1 MSKSRLTPSTVT
13 NRFYP
18 NLELRMKCRYLITAV
33 LLLTVVSFFNVVLPV
48 ARAGIW
54 QFSVKTGAPH
64 GRAYLWIPPHCKFV
78 RGIIFGQQV
87 ILEKPFMQDPNIR
100 AAAAAENLAEVLIC
114 PAIVN
119 YLNQPNYKQQVAGLY
134 KVLARLAQ
142 KSGYTEIAKA
152 PLLPVGHSGGGI
164 LPWMLAY
171 YNRHRIIALVTL
183 HAAPSLPAF
192 WNLNATA
199 DGVPVLADSGQYE
212 SWNSPVHSLQWHVS
226 WVRGLLLYFRG
237 FWSHALVSEIVEPGA
252 GHFSL
257 TPTLTRYIGEFIRQ
271 AAAERLPVHVAPG
284 KRPVLRHIPLASGW
298 LGDVQL
304 LKPAVFAPAPYRQYR
319 GQPQLA
325 FWFLNKQLA
334 IDGENFE
341 ADRRGKRDQRVT
353 FVQNGKPLPAQWLEP
368 LKFHPIGDGMTVK
381 VHACFLKAKPI
392 GGSDPGK
399 PLGHGPQPIQFR
411 LIGGWNGGGRQVGP
425 NEFRIR
431 FSNFGMHTWRSKSL
445 MIMAYVPGNKT
456 WAYAEQAGSI
466 TFPTF
471 LTHGKPQ
478 AITFAKLPNV
488 AAGTKSLTLNAAATS
503 GLPVHYYIT
512 SGPAY
517 VHGGKIIF
525 TPIPPRAKFP
535 IAVRITAW
543 QWGRFT
549 TPRIASAKPI
559 TQTFYIER

>member
-1 MSKSRLTPSTVT
+1 MTKQTFTHTTTLHLGLMALLAMIPLVATTPAAS
-13 NRFYP
+13 
-18 NLELRMKCRYLITAV
+18 
-33 LLLTVVSFFNVVLPV
+33 
-48 ARAGIW
+48 AGIW
-54 QFSVKTGAPH
+54 QFSVKTNVPH

-87 ILEKPFMQDPNIR
+87 ILEKPFMQDSNIR

-119 YLNQPNYKQQVAGLY
+119 FLDKPDYKLQVAGLY
-134 KVLARLAQ
+134 KVLARLAK
-142 KSGYTEIAKA
+142 KSGYTELAKA

-164 LPWMLAY
+164 LPWRLAY
-171 YNRHRIIALVTL
+171 YNRHRTIAIVTL

-212 SWNSPVHSLQWHVS
+212 SWTSPMNSLQWHLS

-237 FWSHALVSEIVEPGA
+237 FWGRALVSEIVEPGA

-271 AAAERLPVHVAPG
+271 AARERLPNHVAAG
-284 KRPVLRHIPLASGW
+284 QWPVLRHIPLNSGW

-304 LKPAVFAPAPYRQYR
+304 LKPAIFAPASYSQYR

-325 FWFLNKQLA
+325 FWFLNKKIA
-334 IDGENFE
+334 MDGENFE
-341 ADRRGKRDQRVT
+341 ADRCGKRDQRVT
-353 FVQNGKPLPAQWLEP
+353 FVQDGKPLPAGWLEP

-381 VHACFLKAKPI
+381 VHATFLKAKPI
-392 GGSDPGK
+392 GGSNPGK
-399 PLGHGPQPIQFR
+399 PLGHGPEPIQFR

-425 NEFRIR
+425 NEFRIH
-431 FSNFGMHTWRSKSL
+431 FSNFGLHSWRNGSL
-445 MIMAYVPGNKT
+445 MIMAYAPGDKT

-466 TFPTF
+466 TFPNI
-471 LTHGKPQ
+471 LAAGKKQ
-478 AITFAKLPNV
+478 TITFARLADV
-488 AAGTKSLTLNAAATS
+488 AAGTQSIPLTATSSS
-503 GLPVHYYIT
+503 GLPVAYYIT

-517 VHGGKIIF
+517 IRKNRIIF
-525 TPIPPRAKFP
+525 TPIPPRAKYP
-535 IAVRITAW
+535 VAVRVTAY
-543 QWGRFT
+543 QWGRT
-549 TPRIASAKPI
+549 LAPQVASAPPI
-559 TQTFYIER
+559 TQTFYINR